1 MEKGKFIVLEG
12 IDGSGKSTQA
22 RMLAEEWERRGVDVL
37 LTAEH
42 TDGPAGKLVE
52 EVVRKRIKMPPLALQ
67 MIFVAD
73 RIDHTNGVIKPALE
87 TGRVVVSDRYYG
99 STVAYGAEVAEKEW
113 LLQLNR
119 KVSVVPDLTFWVDVS
134 AEIAMERMNLR
145 GDERTIFEKTERL
158 ERVTNVYEWLAGREE
173 NWIRV
178 EGKDEV
184 KVIHEKIMR
193 EIETRGWV

>member
-1 MEKGKFIVLEG
+1 MERGKFIVFEG

-22 RMLAEEWERRGVDVL
+22 RMLVEELKRRGVEVL

-52 EVVRKRIKMPPLALQ
+52 RIVRKKEELDPLALQ
-67 MIFVAD
+67 MVFVAD
-73 RIDHTNGVIKPALE
+73 RIDHTNGVIKPALK
-87 TGRVVVSDRYYG
+87 TGKVLVSDRYYG
-99 STVAYGAEVAEKEW
+99 STVAYGAEVADREW

-119 KVSVVPDLTFWVDVS
+119 KVSVAPDLTFWVDVP

-158 ERVTNVYEWLAGREE
+158 ERVTDVYEWLEGKEG

-178 EGKDEV
+178 EGKEEV

-193 EIETRGWV
+193 EIEAREWW